1 MDMIREM
8 SDEEL
13 RYPLESSS
21 YVRKVLKKKV
31 QPTNRAELEQLYKEA
46 RKYACRSI
54 VDNLKSFEGMHAG
67 EFYHLDC
74 SKEHF
79 FILARVRTNCEW
91 ATIEETAEERDFLSF
106 SILTEKNLSHFPGRV
121 LYGYQGIDPS
131 MIGYIC
137 HRDADTYAFAKTRL
151 ELSEF
156 PEELLDID
164 DLCTRA
170 LLEGTYC
177 QVSAKSKK
185 TLYVGPIIQTKVLL
199 PSVVLAIDA
208 PTRDDALAAAQRELP
223 TLVLHP
229 STKTIM
235 NVSDFFFTPE
245 LANPMYI

>member
-13 RYPLESSS
+13 RYPLKSSS
-21 YVRKVLKKKV
+21 YVKKVLRKKA

-46 RKYACRSI
+46 RKYACKSI

-67 EFYHLDC
+67 EIYHLDC

-137 HRDADTYAFAKTRL
+137 HRDADTFAFAKTRL

-164 DLCTRA
+164 DLCNNAMSER
-170 LLEGTYC
+170 TYC
-177 QVSAKSKK
+177 QVSVKSKK
-185 TLYVGPIIQTKVLL
+185 TSYIGPIIQAKVLL
-199 PSVVLAIDA
+199 PSIVLAIDT
-208 PTRDDALAAAQRELP
+208 PTEDDLLAAAQRKVP

-235 NVSDFFFTPE
+235 NVHDLFFTPE